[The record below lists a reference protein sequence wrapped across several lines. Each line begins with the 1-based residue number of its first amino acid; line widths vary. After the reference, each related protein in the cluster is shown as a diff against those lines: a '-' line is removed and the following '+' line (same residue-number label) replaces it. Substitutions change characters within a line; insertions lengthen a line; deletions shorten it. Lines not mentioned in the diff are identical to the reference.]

1 MELEIRGL
9 DAGSAER
16 DRRLNQWQSHRVELR
31 RLVAQV
37 EKSKQGISAKRKRRS
52 LGLDDESPDVAAL
65 NGGGSGQER

>member
-31 RLVAQV
+31 RLIAQV
-37 EKSKQGISAKRKRRS
+37 EKSKKGISAKRKRRS
-52 LGLDDESPDVAAL
+52 LGLDDVIDDVAAL
-65 NGGGSGQER
+65 NGGSGQER

>member
-37 EKSKQGISAKRKRRS
+37 EKSKQGISDKRKRRS
-52 LGLDDESPDVAAL
+52 LGLDDDIPDVAAL
-65 NGGGSGQER
+65 NGGQER